1 MAHEIRILLVED
13 APIDALAVMAEVERG
28 AIPASVV
35 QVENRRQALDALD
48 AGGWDLILT
57 DFSLPDMT
65 GMDLL
70 GWVRERQLDLPVI
83 VISGNV
89 GELLAVQMM
98 RAGAHDFITKG
109 SLARLNPAIEREL
122 REQEGHRQRRMAE
135 AALLESERNF
145 RQLTEAIPEVFWL
158 IDCERGEMLYLSP
171 AFETV
176 WEQPPALFM
185 CQPLRL
191 LETLHPEDYD
201 RVNQRLGEQGWLGLN
216 MEYRIMLPDGTVR
229 WVNSR
234 AFPVLDKD
242 GKVIRIAGLSTDI
255 SDTMRLR
262 QERET
267 MIHALAQTADA
278 VMITDVAGVI
288 IYVNPA
294 FEKLTGYQLGE
305 VVGQTPAILKSGLQD
320 ESFYRALWANLS
332 NGLPS
337 TDIFINRRKSGELY
351 YEAKTITPIYDAEGG
366 VSHFVATGK
375 DITDRLKTRERLHR
389 IVNYDAITG
398 LANRVLLQERLGQAI
413 LQCRRHARG
422 FGLLCI
428 GLNLKELLGEGY
440 DNRLMEQL
448 LRQVAQRLSG
458 AVDLHD
464 TVARMGG
471 GEFMILH
478 KDHDHAHEALEM
490 LAGEIVAAFAT
501 PICFAGYELF
511 LTPAI
516 GISLFPDDA
525 GEVELLLE
533 HARVAMGHVHRCECG
548 HYCFYQA
555 AMLEQ
560 PKHLSS

>member
-1 MAHEIRILLVED
+1 
-13 APIDALAVMAEVERG
+13 MAEVERG
-28 AIPASVV
+28 ATPARFVHAQNS
-35 QVENRRQALDALD
+35 QQTLAALD
-48 AGGWDLILT
+48 AGGLDLIIT
-57 DFSLPDMT
+57 DFSLSDMT

-98 RAGAHDFITKG
+98 HAGAHDFITKG
-109 SLARLNPAIEREL
+109 ALARLNPAIEREL
-122 REQEGHRQRRMAE
+122 QEQEVHRQRRLAE

-145 RQLTEAIPEVFWL
+145 RQLTEAISEVFWL

-176 WEQPPALFM
+176 WEQPPAPFM

-191 LETLHPEDYD
+191 LETVHPEDHD
-201 RVNQRLGEQGWLGLN
+201 RVSRRLGEQGWGGLN
-216 MEYRIMLPDGTVR
+216 MEYRIVLSDGTVR

-234 AFPVLDKD
+234 AFPVFDKA

-267 MIHALAQTADA
+267 MSHALMQTADA

-294 FEKLTGYQLGE
+294 FEKLTGYHHGE

-320 ESFYRALWANLS
+320 ESFYRALWTNLS

-351 YEAKTITPIYDAEGG
+351 YEAKTITPIRDAEGG
-366 VSHFVATGK
+366 VSHFIATGK
-375 DITDRLKTRERLHR
+375 DITDRLKNRERLQR
-389 IVNYDAITG
+389 IVNYDAVTG
-398 LANRVLLQERLGQAI
+398 LANHLLLKERLGQAI
-413 LQCRRHARG
+413 LQSRRRG
-422 FGLLCI
+422 HGLGLLCI

-440 DNRLMEQL
+440 DNRLLEQL
-448 LRQVAQRLSG
+448 LRQVAQRLDG
-458 AVDLHD
+458 AVELHD
-464 TVARMGG
+464 TVARMGD

-478 KDHDHAHEALEM
+478 KDHGYIREPLET
-490 LAGEIVAAFAT
+490 LADGIVAAFAA
-501 PICFAGYELF
+501 PILYAGHELF
-511 LTPAI
+511 MTPAI

-525 GEVELLLE
+525 EEVELLLE
-533 HARVAMGHVHRCECG
+533 HARVAMGHAYKRECG

-555 AMLEQ
+555 AMLGQ